1 MPGTIGNPSFSL
13 ATPGRGHEGALSEE
27 AVCKMKKYTGTCSA
41 DPRHLLM
48 EMQSLFSEGSTE
60 KSDSHDVAFSSSE
73 PESGRNEP
81 TVCHVEK
88 LVYTLVSS
96 EPDTYQGLC
105 QDLSRAEEKESCV
118 SISMQLNP
126 ELKDDEVEKHNLN
139 CEKDTSQILGIT
151 RSVLSK
157 TALLPKDSDTIYWQE
172 QELPNDL
179 SPLKSGKNLQSVW
192 IRNFF
197 RSS

>member
-1 MPGTIGNPSFSL
+1 MPGTIGIGNPSFSL
-13 ATPGRGHEGALSEE
+13 ATPDHRHEGVLSEE
-27 AVCKMKKYTGTCSA
+27 KYTGTRSA

-48 EMQSLFSEGSTE
+48 ELQSLFSEGSVE
-60 KSDSHDVAFSSSE
+60 KSNSHDVAFSSSE
-73 PESGRNEP
+73 RGRNEP
-81 TVCHVEK
+81 TICHVEK

-126 ELKDDEVEKHNLN
+126 ELEDDEVEKHSLN

-151 RSVLSK
+151 RSVQSK
-157 TALLPKDSDTIYWQE
+157 TSLLPKDSHTIYWKE

-179 SPLKSGKNLQSVW
+179 SPLKSGKEFAICLDSGYE
-192 IRNFF
+192 FF
-197 RSS
+197 QI